1 MVCYLGTHLE
11 LRNRPQKPGNLQEF
25 WSISLRPDSLSFT
38 TNNTTG
44 SSLYLSWHR
53 LSNPTCP
60 TAQPPPRKAMHRHP
74 STACHHKFILA
85 PPSCAFHK
93 LHDHADAPL
102 PKLRKKKRKHRAT
115 AVRRA
120 PSIAQ
125 PGTWPKRQHAYAL
138 CQPGTQIV
146 YHCMDQC
153 QNDGPTRVG
162 QSPGPEKECTVS
174 TQSHNR
180 TRTRH

>member
-1 MVCYLGTHLE
+1 V
-11 LRNRPQKPGNLQEF
+11 P
-25 WSISLRPDSLSFT
+25 SINCT
-38 TNNTTG
+38 TT
-44 SSLYLSWHR
+44 
-53 LSNPTCP
+53 
-60 TAQPPPRKAMHRHP
+60 QMPP
-74 STACHHKFILA
+74 FQ
-85 PPSCAFHK
+85 SCE
-93 LHDHADAPL
+93 
-102 PKLRKKKRKHRAT
+102 RKKENIAAT

-162 QSPGPEKECTVS
+162 QSPGPEKECTDS
-174 TQSHNR
+174 ITQQNTYPALNGVPSLFTPPTIHASLVIC
-180 TRTRH
+180 TPFDLPLTPFLGSFLFFLI